1 MVAKDEEKCGSH
13 ASIIIGMSNIG
24 GKCHYLVRNTW
35 GDRCDYDWQC
45 RFNAYKEA
53 VGIWVE
59 ESALI
64 NNLGDIAYLRNKDFL
79 CMAKTKLG
87 EEVFEMDRPSYPFN
101 DKNWIYL
108 FNKSELLIV
117 KYIDGMISFLFGKDS
132 SSLYLAE
139 EIEEKKF
146 KTVAKVSLSIPKK
159 GLSLKLACVPNGPNK
174 SNIVETLKMM
184 NSSK

>member
-1 MVAKDEEKCGSH
+1 
-13 ASIIIGMSNIG
+13 
-24 GKCHYLVRNTW
+24 
-35 GDRCDYDWQC
+35 
-45 RFNAYKEA
+45 
-53 VGIWVE
+53 
-59 ESALI
+59 
-64 NNLGDIAYLRNKDFL
+64 
-79 CMAKTKLG
+79 MAKTKLG